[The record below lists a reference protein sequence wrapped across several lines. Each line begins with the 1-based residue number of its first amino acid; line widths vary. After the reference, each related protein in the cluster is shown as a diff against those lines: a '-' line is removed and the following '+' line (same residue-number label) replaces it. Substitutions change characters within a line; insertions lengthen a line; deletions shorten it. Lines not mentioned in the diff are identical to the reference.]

1 MQILDSRAGRTQSR
15 HDEGKIVLGSLLIQT
30 GWVGLGGAVGSML
43 RFALA
48 AGAERLFGAEKF
60 PIGTM
65 LVNVLGSMAIG
76 YLTVRFEESA
86 VSHVYRV
93 AVLVGLL
100 GGFTT
105 FSSFSLNTIQLIF
118 EREYTLAIVNVVGS
132 VLLCLAG
139 CWLGFR
145 IARGLEAGFV

>member
-1 MQILDSRAGRTQSR
+1 M
-15 HDEGKIVLGSLLIQT
+15 GSLLIQT

-48 AGAERLFGAEKF
+48 AGAQRFFGAEKF

-76 YLTVRFEESA
+76 FLTVRFEASS
-86 VSHVYRV
+86 VSHVHRV
-93 AVLVGLL
+93 AVLVGVL

-105 FSSFSLNTIQLIF
+105 FSSFSLNTIQLF
-118 EREYTLAIVNVVGS
+118 YEREYALAVVNVVGS

-145 IARGLEAGFV
+145 IARGLEVGVV